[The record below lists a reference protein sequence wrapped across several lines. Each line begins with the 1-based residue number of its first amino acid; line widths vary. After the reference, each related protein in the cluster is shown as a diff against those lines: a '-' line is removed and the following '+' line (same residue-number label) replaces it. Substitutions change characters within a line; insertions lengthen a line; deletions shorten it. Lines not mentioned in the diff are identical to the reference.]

1 MKRIEE
7 MKIGREKINRERKL
21 LSERI
26 SLKKKEMIAKFEVV
40 MRHNKNISK
49 DEIYKKILLKKLMKD
64 KTPLRLITKKSNL
77 KNESKVKYYDG
88 KIKHWQGKTE
98 FTYNDILNSNKFDD

>member
-26 SLKKKEMIAKFEVV
+26 SLKKKEMIAQFEVV

-77 KNESKVKYYDG
+77 KNESKVQDEKN
-88 KIKHWQGKTE
+88 KTLE
-98 FTYNDILNSNKFDD
+98 N

>member
-26 SLKKKEMIAKFEVV
+26 SLKKKEMIAK
-40 MRHNKNISK
+40 
-49 DEIYKKILLKKLMKD
+49 LKSD
-64 KTPLRLITKKSNL
+64 K
-77 KNESKVKYYDG
+77 VD
-88 KIKHWQGKTE
+88 
-98 FTYNDILNSNKFDD
+98 